1 MKEKFQTMSERDKM
15 LLVLLLFVA
24 ILAGLFSLNT
34 SIQTKQE
41 ELIIENEGLKNQ
53 ETLVKESTMDIADTE
68 VEIETKFEKIKELYT
83 KVPDNIES
91 PIDFETMF
99 LEWIKGRNVRVD
111 TFTYGKPE
119 TVRVEFGSE
128 NEQIDIEEDKL
139 GSVAGQLDGM
149 EGSGD
154 VDYSEETPSETPE
167 TPEDTGEAVE
177 TPSETSVP
185 SIMAASFNYKLELS
199 RYEYTRLLDKI
210 SQMSEFYQLQ
220 STEFS
225 VSDEGV
231 GSGVLSVRVY
241 SFDKPERFKEKTN
254 NNNNIEEPSN

>member
-41 ELIIENEGLKNQ
+41 ELTIENEGLKSQ

-68 VEIETKFEKIKELYT
+68 AEIETKFERIKELYT
-83 KVPDNIES
+83 KVPDNIDS

-99 LEWIKGRNVRVD
+99 LDWIKGRNVRVD

-128 NEQIDIEEDKL
+128 NNQEIIEEDKL

-154 VDYSEETPSETPE
+154 VDYSEETPSDN
-167 TPEDTGEAVE
+167 PEDTGE
-177 TPSETSVP
+177 TPSDTVVP

-241 SFDKPERFKEKTN
+241 SFNKPERFKEKTDN
-254 NNNNIEEPSN
+254 NNVEEPSN

>member
-1 MKEKFQTMSERDKM
+1 MSERDKM

-41 ELIIENEGLKNQ
+41 ELTIENEGLKSQ
-53 ETLVKESTMDIADTE
+53 EALVKESTMDIANTE
-68 VEIETKFEKIKELYT
+68 AEIETKFERIKELYT

-99 LEWIKGRNVRVD
+99 LDWIKGRNVRVD

-119 TVRVEFGSE
+119 TVRVEFSSE
-128 NEQIDIEEDKL
+128 NDQGVIEEDKL

-154 VDYSEETPSETPE
+154 VDYSEETPTETPE
-167 TPEDTGEAVE
+167 GTGETGE
-177 TPSETSVP
+177 TPSDTVSVP

-231 GSGVLSVRVY
+231 GSGVLSIRVY
-241 SFDKPERFKEKTN
+241 SFNKPERFKEKTDN
-254 NNNNIEEPSN
+254 NNNNNVEEPSN

>member
-1 MKEKFQTMSERDKM
+1 MKEKFQRMSDRDKM

-34 SIQTKQE
+34 SIRTKQE
-41 ELIIENEGLKNQ
+41 ELTIENEGLKSQ
-53 ETLVKESTMDIADTE
+53 EALVKESTMDIADTE

-99 LEWIKGRNVRVD
+99 LDWIKGRNVRVD

-128 NEQIDIEEDKL
+128 NEQGVIEEDKL

-154 VDYSEETPSETPE
+154 VDYSEETPSENPGE
-167 TPEDTGEAVE
+167 TGE

-220 STEFS
+220 ATEFS

-231 GSGVLSVRVY
+231 GSGVLTVRVY

-254 NNNNIEEPSN
+254 NNNIEEPSN

>member
-1 MKEKFQTMSERDKM
+1 MKEKFQTMSGRDKT

-41 ELIIENEGLKNQ
+41 ELTIENEGLKRQ

-99 LEWIKGRNVRVD
+99 LDWIKGRNVRVD

-128 NEQIDIEEDKL
+128 NEQGVVEEDKL

-154 VDYSEETPSETPE
+154 VDYSEETPSE

-254 NNNNIEEPSN
+254 NNNIEEPSN

>member
-15 LLVLLLFVA
+15 LLILLLFVA

-34 SIQTKQE
+34 SIRTKQE
-41 ELIIENEGLKNQ
+41 ELTIENEGLKSQ

-68 VEIETKFEKIKELYT
+68 AEIETKFERIKELYT

-91 PIDFETMF
+91 SIDFETMF
-99 LEWIKGRNVRVD
+99 LDWIKGRNVRVD
-111 TFTYGKPE
+111 TFSYGKPE
-119 TVRVEFGSE
+119 TVRVEFGPE
-128 NEQIDIEEDKL
+128 IDQGVVEEDKL

-167 TPEDTGEAVE
+167 DTGDTGE
-177 TPSETSVP
+177 TPSGTDSVP

-220 STEFS
+220 SAEFS

-231 GSGVLSVRVY
+231 GSGTLSIRVY
-241 SFDKPERFKEKTN
+241 SFDKPDRFKEKTN